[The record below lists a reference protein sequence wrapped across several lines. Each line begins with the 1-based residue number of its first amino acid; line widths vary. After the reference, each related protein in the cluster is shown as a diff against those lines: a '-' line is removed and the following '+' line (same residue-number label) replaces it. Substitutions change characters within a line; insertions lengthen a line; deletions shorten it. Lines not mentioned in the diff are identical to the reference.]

1 MLKIS
6 NDLTFNILIFLDHNE
21 FINLIS
27 SSKQFQISKDI
38 IIKKIIEKNIK
49 INNSNLSV
57 LFEINPYHKIT
68 FISNDIYSIENIIK
82 KHLIFKK
89 KNYKDLFQMIKLL
102 K

>member
-57 LFEINPYHKIT
+57 LFEMIFIQLKI
-68 FISNDIYSIENIIK
+68 
-82 KHLIFKK
+82 L
-89 KNYKDLFQMIKLL
+89 
-102 K
+102 